1 MPSPSPRTLAA
12 LGLLAGLA
20 TASLQAQQQPPD
32 SPANEAPANEAPV
45 VDQAPPAPPPGALP
59 GFGEAPS
66 EEELEKL
73 LADPPMLGED
83 LLPPEPASG
92 AELPS
97 ETAVVNL
104 IRILVAKGV
113 LTKAEAEAMM
123 LQAEQEAAVAR
134 QASAAAALIAADA
147 SMATGEDVV
156 VTHVPDPVRQRMQEE
171 IKADLLRE
179 AREGSFQFSK
189 PGSDKFVFAGDV
201 RVRFSGQ
208 YYPENANDNTGAFPD
223 FNAINTG
230 DPFDVAGTDFS
241 PQLNVDE
248 DRTSM
253 QLRARM
259 GFEALLDEGWSLGVR
274 VATGNDA
281 SPVSPNQRLG
291 SGGGN
296 FSKYALWLDRGFIR
310 YEILPGKRTALTD
323 KEPLPWQPDYAATF
337 QAGRFENP
345 FYRTSNMLWDDD
357 LGFDGLSLQARR
369 EIAPGITP
377 FVNAGMF
384 PIFNTALNFSTNNPD
399 KFESTDRWLYGGQ
412 GGIGF
417 KPAKD
422 VSAKFGVG
430 YFDFDNIEG
439 ERSTPFLPL
448 GTRDAGDTDS
458 RRPGYA
464 QRGNTYMALRDIIP
478 DPLNDFGTSK
488 QWQYFGLAS
497 KFRVLNYTGRID
509 LDHFEPVRI
518 GIFGEYAVNL
528 AHDPQDI
535 ETKAVNNRGPVA
547 EGQSVGRYAGGDT
560 AWNVG
565 VQFGEPKPK
574 EKGDWNVE
582 FAYRHVESDALVD
595 ALVDSN
601 FFGGTNTEGFLVGG
615 ALAVSPDV
623 VFRVRWMSGNEI
635 AGPPRKSD
643 LLLIDLNASF

>member
-1 MPSPSPRTLAA
+1 MPLLTRHHLPVLLLAA
-12 LGLLAGLA
+12 GWPCLQLAA
-20 TASLQAQQQPPD
+20 
-32 SPANEAPANEAPV
+32 EE
-45 VDQAPPAPPPGALP
+45 APPAPPQGALP

-66 EEELEKL
+66 DEELEKL
-73 LADPPMLGED
+73 LAEPPMLAED
-83 LLPPEPASG
+83 LLPPEQPDAG
-92 AELPS
+92 ALPS

-104 IRILVAKGV
+104 IRILVGKGV
-113 LTKAEAEAMM
+113 LTKAEAEGMM
-123 LQAEQEAAVAR
+123 LQAEQEAAMAR

-147 SMATGEDVV
+147 SMATDEDVV
-156 VTHVPDPVRQRMQEE
+156 VTHVPDPVRQRLQEE

-179 AREGSFQFSK
+179 AKEGAFQFNA
-189 PGSDKFVFAGDV
+189 PGSEKFTFSGDV
-201 RVRFSGQ
+201 RARFSGQ
-208 YYPENANDNTGAFPD
+208 YFPENANDNTGAFPD

-230 DPFDVAGTDFS
+230 EPFDVAGSDFS

-259 GFEALLDEGWSLGVR
+259 GFEALLEDGWSLGVR
-274 VATGNDA
+274 AATGNDA

-291 SGGGN
+291 GGGGN
-296 FSKYALWLDRGFIR
+296 FSKYSLWLDRGYIR
-310 YEILPGKRTALTD
+310 YEILPDAAAPASGD
-323 KEPLPWQPDYAATF
+323 KAPLPWQPDYGVTF
-337 QAGRFENP
+337 QAGRFDNP
-345 FYRTSNMLWDDD
+345 FYRTSNMVWDDD

-369 EIAPGITP
+369 EIAPGVMP
-377 FVNAGMF
+377 FINAGMF

-399 KFESTDRWLYGGQ
+399 KFESTDRWLYGAQ

-439 ERSTPFLPL
+439 ERSTPYLPL
-448 GTRDAGDTDS
+448 STKDGSDTDS

-497 KFRVLNYTGRID
+497 QFRVLNYTGRLD

-518 GIFGEYAVNL
+518 GLFGEYAVNL
-528 AHDPQDI
+528 AHDPMDI

-547 EGQSVGRYAGGDT
+547 EGESFGNYAGGDT

-565 VQFGEPKPK
+565 IQFGEPKPS
-574 EKGDWNVE
+574 EKWDWNVE
-582 FAYRHVESDALVD
+582 FGYRYVESDALVD

-601 FFGGTNTEGFLVGG
+601 FFGGTNTEGFILGG

-623 VFRVRWMSGNEI
+623 VFRLRWMSGNEI